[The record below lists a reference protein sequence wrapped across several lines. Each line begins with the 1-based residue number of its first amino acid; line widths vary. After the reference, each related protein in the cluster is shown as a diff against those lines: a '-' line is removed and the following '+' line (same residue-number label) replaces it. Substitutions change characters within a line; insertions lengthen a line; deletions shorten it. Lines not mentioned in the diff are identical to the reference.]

1 MVTSV
6 IKNTFL
12 TTYRDDWKDSDN
24 YHRILFNN
32 GRSLQARELT
42 QMQTILQNQITK
54 SGDFLFRDGSPISGG
69 QIHLSTSAEFVKLN
83 TTVYNLP
90 TNTAT
95 IIGDIF
101 TGSTSG
107 IKVRIDK
114 VVVAEGADPAT
125 IYVAYI
131 DNNSLTGAD
140 TTVPLRLNAGETLTG
155 LSSGVTL
162 RVQSTNT
169 TINPCVGRGSTVSI
183 AAGTYYVAGHY
194 VFADNQ
200 TLVVSKYSNTPT
212 ENVGFTVTE
221 DIVTASDNSA
231 LYDNSG
237 PNPNLS
243 APGADR
249 YRIRLTIAKE
259 SEVDSGT
266 VFFNV
271 VKIDNGYI
279 VQSTDEG
286 TSTILNTIGDIMAKR
301 TAEESGNYVVDP
313 FIIKVSTNEDSD
325 QRLDFAV
332 GPGLAYVN
340 GYRVQTLANTNF
352 TIPKPRDTTLYPNQ
366 VSAANYGNYVIAS
379 TLKGLPTINTFAT
392 VNLRSAI
399 TYGGSTIGTARVRAI
414 EKNGSN
420 YNLYLF
426 DVTMNSGQSFRSVRS
441 IGISSVKYADLV
453 LSDGVAT
460 IIDAS
465 NNNLFFDLPRY
476 RPSELS
482 DIVLTTQRLF
492 TGTTSGAGSI
502 TLTAGTSEV
511 FDDANS
517 WITVTDSSGTV
528 TSPAIS
534 ITAPYTSAI
543 LTGLPFSSAVTVAAY
558 VQKNAGS
565 VKTKTLLNR
574 ATTYTPDGSGN
585 ITLDRADVYR
595 INSAKLG
602 SSSGVDITSYYT
614 FVDGQNDN
622 YYGLGKLLLKNNKTA
637 PVGNIYVNFD
647 FFNHGANGDFFAAN
661 SYTGQVAYENIPSH
675 TQANGDVINLR
686 DVLDFRPRINDAGTG
701 FTGTG
706 AVRVELPK
714 NTDLVNFDAYYYRAQ
729 RGLISVNPDGSMTVG
744 TGPSSVVNPKYP
756 DVPKDSLV
764 LYRFAI
770 NPYMV
775 DDLDMTSE
783 YMRYRHYNMAAI
795 GKLEDRLDRLEEL
808 TTLSLLELETAN
820 ARVLDS
826 AGVDRLKAGFTAD
839 NFSSHGY
846 SDFEN
851 PEYAAS
857 IDFQRRELRPEF
869 VQRSIE
875 LVYDSASSVG
885 TILKGDTVYMQY
897 SSVPW
902 KQQPKFTT
910 VEDVTSFEIAKMV
923 GEIKLSPSSDVWFDE
938 ETKPKKIVDGGFD
951 LDTKSTRTWAG
962 WNGDWSG
969 WDDAELAALKVGDD
983 LNSGTVTS
991 TQTRTYKSGNYKY
1004 TVKDRTKYT
1013 NEVSSIYTVN
1023 VPGPRI
1029 VTKKS
1034 IPYQRAKFVFFKATN
1049 LRPNTRFFAFY
1060 NNTNVSSW
1068 INTSGSFTNY
1078 GTLSRTSPY
1087 LEAGNIYNTDTQFPA
1102 SLGGPTQIY
1111 SNADGVVEGVFLIP
1125 NTTNLK
1131 FPTGTNK
1138 LTLIDISVLNLDT
1151 AISYA
1156 EADFTSSG
1164 MLTTY
1169 QDQTISTRVVKL
1181 VTETEQL
1188 DPIQISKTRIPSDP
1202 PDPPTPTPRSGS
1214 GNNSGGG
1221 GNGGNVQSYPKPQA
1235 ARNGH

>member
-1 MVTSV
+1 MVTPV

-54 SGDFLFRDGSPISGG
+54 SGDFLFKDGSPISGG
-69 QIHLSTSAEFVKLN
+69 QIHLSTSAEYVKLN
-83 TTVYNLP
+83 TAVYDLP

-107 IKVRIDK
+107 IKVRLDK

-125 IYVAYI
+125 IYVSYV
-131 DNNSLTGAD
+131 DNNSQTAAD
-140 TTVPLRLNAGETLTG
+140 TTVPQRLRAGETLTG
-155 LSSGVTL
+155 ATSGVTL

-169 TINPCVGRGSTVSI
+169 TVNPCVGRGSTVSI
-183 AAGTYYVAGHY
+183 ASGTYYVAGHY

-200 TLVVSKYSNTPT
+200 TIVVSKYSNTPT
-212 ENVGFTVTE
+212 ENIGFIVTE

-271 VKIDNGYI
+271 VKIDSGYI
-279 VQSTDEG
+279 VQSVDGG
-286 TSTILNTIGDIMAKR
+286 TSDILNTIGDIMAKR
-301 TAEESGNYVVDP
+301 TSEESGNYVVNP
-313 FIIKVSTNEDSD
+313 FIIKVQTNEDSD
-325 QRLDFAV
+325 QRLDISV

-352 TIPKPRDTTLYPNQ
+352 TIPKPRDTTLYRNQ

-379 TLKGLPTINTFAT
+379 TLKGLPTFNTLVP
-392 VNLRSAI
+392 VNLRSAV

-414 EKNGSN
+414 EENGAN

-426 DVTMNSGQSFRSVRS
+426 DVTMNSGQSFRDVRS
-441 IGISSVKYADLV
+441 IGTSTVKYADLILV
-453 LSDGVAT
+453 DGVAT

-476 RPSELS
+476 RPSQLS

-492 TGTTSGAGSI
+492 TGTTNGAGSV

-517 WITVTDSSGTV
+517 WITVVDSSGTV
-528 TSPAIS
+528 QSPTITIS
-534 ITAPYTSAI
+534 SPYTSAV

-574 ATTYTPDGSGN
+574 TNTYTPDGSGN

-595 INSAKLG
+595 INSVKLG
-602 SSSGVDITSYYT
+602 SSSGADITSYYT
-614 FVDGQNDN
+614 FIDGQNDN
-622 YYGLGKLLLKNNKTA
+622 YYDLGSLLLKNNKAT
-637 PVGNIYVNFD
+637 PVGNIYVDFD
-647 FFNHGANGDFFAAN
+647 YFSHGANGDFFAAN

-686 DVLDFRPRINDAGTG
+686 DVLDFRPRISDAGTN

-729 RGLISVNPDGSMTVG
+729 RGLIAINPHGSMSVG

-756 DVPKDSLV
+756 DVPPDSLI
-764 LYRFAI
+764 LYRFAL

-820 ARVLDS
+820 ARILDS

-839 NFSSHGY
+839 NFSSHAY
-846 SDFEN
+846 SDFNN

-875 LVYDSASSVG
+875 LVYDSAASSG

-897 SSVPW
+897 SSVAW
-902 KQQPKFTT
+902 KSQPTFTNS
-910 VEDVTSFEIAKMV
+910 EDVTSFEISKMV
-923 GEIKLSPSSDVWFDE
+923 GEIKLSPASDVWFDE
-938 ETKPKKIVDGGFD
+938 ETLPKKIVDGGFD
-951 LDTKSTRTWAG
+951 LDVKSTRTWAG

-969 WDDAELAALKVGDD
+969 WDDTELAALKVGDD

-991 TQTRTYKSGNYKY
+991 TQTRTYTSGNYRY

-1013 NEVSSIYTVN
+1013 NDVSSIYTVS

-1068 INTSGSFTNY
+1068 INTSVSFTNY
-1078 GTLSRTSPY
+1078 GSLSRTSPY
-1087 LEAGNIYNTDTQFPA
+1087 LEVGNIYNAETQFPA
-1102 SLGGPTQIY
+1102 NLGGPTDIY
-1111 SNADGVVEGVFLIP
+1111 SDASGIVEGVFLIP
-1125 NTTNLK
+1125 NTANLK

-1138 LTLIDISVLNLDT
+1138 LTLIDISVLDLDK

-1169 QDQTISTRVVKL
+1169 QDQTISTRMVKV
-1181 VTETEQL
+1181 VTETDQL
-1188 DPIQISKTRIPSDP
+1188 DPIVISKTRIPSSSS
-1202 PDPPTPTPRSGS
+1202 SGS
-1214 GNNSGGG
+1214 G
-1221 GNGGNVQSYPKPQA
+1221 GNGVVVQTYPKPQA